1 MGNYRN
7 SKSIE
12 IYKRRCE
19 ENELLIV
26 GKKEWEELAI
36 KYPRKTVV
44 LVLYL
49 ELVGNSSGT
58 QYEYSPSAL
67 REKYG
72 ISERAFY
79 EAYAILKEE
88 GYIQDFMGRTIFQS
102 SPS

>member
-1 MGNYRN
+1 MGTYRN
-7 SKSIE
+7 SKTIE
-12 IYKRRCE
+12 IYKRRYE

-36 KYPRKTVV
+36 KYPRKITV
-44 LVLYL
+44 LILYL
-49 ELVGNSSGT
+49 ELAGNSNGT
-58 QYEYSPSAL
+58 QYEYSPLAL

-72 ISERAFY
+72 ISERSFY